1 MLIEELGTTYNKPGY
16 ETSSY
21 TNSHELGQEDFL
33 TLLIEQLKN
42 QDPLNPID
50 SVEFS
55 AQLAQFASL
64 EQLFT
69 MNDSLSS
76 IEETLYSQG
85 QDDILQLIGKTVK
98 ASDNTILIKDN
109 TVSSG
114 SYILEAGADVTI
126 SIYDSNGSEIWSIY
140 QGWQEA
146 GEHDVEWDGRD
157 SSGEML
163 EEGTYTF
170 EVSAKD
176 ADGNS
181 VTANTYITGEVTG
194 VTYEYGDPYLMIGD
208 RLVSTD
214 HTIIEVKKT
223 DPDQ

>member
-146 GEHDVEWDGRD
+146 GEHDVEWEGRD

-170 EVSAKD
+170 EVTAKD
-176 ADGNS
+176 ADGNY

-194 VTYEYGDPYLMIGD
+194 VTY
-208 RLVSTD
+208 
-214 HTIIEVKKT
+214 K
-223 DPDQ
+223 